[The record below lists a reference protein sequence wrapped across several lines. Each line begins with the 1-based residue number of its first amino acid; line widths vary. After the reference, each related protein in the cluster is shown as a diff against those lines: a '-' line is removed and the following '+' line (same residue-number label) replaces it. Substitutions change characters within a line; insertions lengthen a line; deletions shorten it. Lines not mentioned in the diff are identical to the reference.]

1 MTNDIGIDH
10 IYVTVSDLRVSE
22 AFYDRALV
30 QALGFRKN
38 TFEIGGDPHIQYFCR
53 QFGYVLRPARVP
65 ATHEPYS
72 PGLHHFC
79 LRVDS
84 AADVEAAAHALRAAG
99 IDATLP
105 RLYPEYDAD
114 YVATFFQDPDGIR
127 LEVTN
132 YRQVRRER
140 HDSWEAANGSAAA
153 EPATNPATNPPATA
167 ATRLAGVGLYEASVP
182 VCLRYLGRLRGLVDA
197 AVAHAR
203 ERHLDVSQLLAA
215 RLAPDMLPFAAQIAI
230 AGHFTLRAC
239 FPLAD
244 EAVPPYGEFAAD
256 PPGLYARLERAEQLL
271 RGLAPESFA
280 GADTRVIEDR
290 AGDATVVLPAL
301 EFLLHY
307 ALPNFFFHLTT
318 AYAILRNQDVA
329 IGKEAFDG
337 FHSYPR
343 PNDRTVA

>member
-1 MTNDIGIDH
+1 MTQVIGIDH
-10 IYVTVSDLRVSE
+10 IYITVSNLRVSE

-53 QFGYVLRPARVP
+53 HFGYVLRPARVQT
-65 ATHEPYS
+65 THEPYS

-127 LEVTN
+127 LELTN

-140 HDSWEAANGSAAA
+140 HDSWEAASGSAAVA
-153 EPATNPATNPPATA
+153 PATKPA
-167 ATRLAGVGLYEASVP
+167 GGGLYEASVP

-203 ERHLDVSQLLAA
+203 EHHLDVSQLLAA
-215 RLAPDMLPFAAQIAI
+215 RLAPDMLPFAAQVAI

-239 FPLAD
+239 FPLAG

-256 PPGLYARLERAEQLL
+256 PSGLHARLERAGKLL
-271 RGLAPESFA
+271 SGLVPDRFA
-280 GADTRVIEDR
+280 GADARIIEDR
-290 AGDATVVLPAL
+290 AGEAPVVLPAR

-343 PNDRTVA
+343 PTDRTEA

>member
-1 MTNDIGIDH
+1 MTHVIGIDH
-10 IYVTVSDLRVSE
+10 IYITASDLRVSE

-53 QFGYVLRPARVP
+53 HFGYVLRPARVQ

-127 LEVTN
+127 LELTN

-140 HDSWEAANGSAAA
+140 HDSWETADGSAAA
-153 EPATNPATNPPATA
+153 APTS
-167 ATRLAGVGLYEASVP
+167 VGLYQASVP

-215 RLAPDMLPFAAQIAI
+215 RLAPDMLPFAAQVAI

-239 FPLAD
+239 FPLAG

-256 PPGLYARLERAEQLL
+256 PSGLLARLERAEQLL
-271 RGLAPESFA
+271 RGLAPDRFA

-290 AGDATVVLPAL
+290 AGEATVVLPAL
-301 EFLLHY
+301 EFLQHY

-343 PNDRTVA
+343 PTDRTEA